1 MILHSTQ
8 LPRLLVPL
16 AWIAVV
22 GLAAISSDYSAL
34 WSMAND
40 GSSFASVLWT
50 LYACFIAVF
59 WLAVAIAGLDGV
71 RRWSGDPILVRIE
84 TAILVIAVVTLM
96 GETALR
102 IAIPFG
108 ALGLLTIIPSPS
120 FYVSHISAL
129 TSVFSLAALI
139 GVFVTRDRAI
149 TFEATAVPALSL
161 VFPLALTGVLMGNGT
176 ADAVALWAIAAS
188 AAVLSIAFA
197 ITRDRLHVALIAGM
211 GGVLL
216 NSIAYLAVLVPT
228 VALFVPPLRSRAQ
241 AALAAGA
248 NRVALFGAGI
258 GLVACFSS
266 VWFAMLSPTLRSQM
280 DNAEF
285 VLTMRPLPT
294 ILAACAALFVLCV
307 LSSPLVAFSLL
318 AAAYTAPII
327 GALAF
332 ETQCSVIGGSVPIA
346 IAATIVRAEWQRS
359 ATDEWRRRANHIAAV
374 VLFVIGCICAAIPH
388 SASFPGI

>member
-1 MILHSTQ
+1 MILTSTQ

-16 AWIAVV
+16 AWIAVA
-22 GLAAISSDYSAL
+22 GLAAISSNYPAL
-34 WSMAND
+34 WSMANK
-40 GSSFASVLWT
+40 GVLSA
-50 LYACFIAVF
+50 LDACFIAVF

-71 RRWSGDPILVRIE
+71 RRWSRDPILVQIE
-84 TAILVIAVVTLM
+84 TTILVIAAVALM
-96 GETALR
+96 GTTANTV
-102 IAIPFG
+102 ISFG
-108 ALGLLTIIPSPS
+108 TSGLLTLPSPD
-120 FYVSHISAL
+120 FYTSHISAL

-139 GVFVTRDRAI
+139 GLFVTKDRAI
-149 TFEATAVPALSL
+149 AFEATAVPALAL
-161 VFPLALTGVLMGNGT
+161 VFPFALTGVLMGNAT
-176 ADAVALWAIAAS
+176 AHAVSLWAIAAS
-188 AAVLSIAFA
+188 AAVSSIAFA

-216 NSIAYLAVLVPT
+216 NSIAYLA
-228 VALFVPPLRSRAQ
+228 ALAPAIALLVPPLRSRAQ

-258 GLVACFSS
+258 GLVACFGS
-266 VWFAMLSPTLRSQM
+266 VWLALLSPTVRSQM
-280 DNAEF
+280 ENAEF

-327 GALAF
+327 GAITF

-359 ATDEWRRRANHIAAV
+359 ATDEWHRRANHIAAV

-388 SASFPGI
+388 PANFVL

>member
-8 LPRLLVPL
+8 LPRLLVLL

-22 GLAAISSDYSAL
+22 GLAAISSNYPAL
-34 WSMAND
+34 RSMANE
-40 GSSFASVLWT
+40 SVLLT
-50 LYACFIAVF
+50 LHACFIAGF

-84 TAILVIAVVTLM
+84 TTILVIAAVALIGT
-96 GETALR
+96 TASN
-102 IAIPFG
+102 AISSG
-108 ALGLLTIIPSPS
+108 ALGLLTIPWPV
-120 FYVSHISAL
+120 FYTAHIAAL

-139 GVFVTRDRAI
+139 GLFVTSDRAI
-149 TFEATAVPALSL
+149 TFEATAVPALAL
-161 VFPLALTGVLMGNGT
+161 VFPFALTGVLMGNYD
-176 ADAVALWAIAAS
+176 AHAVALRATAAS

-241 AALAAGA
+241 AAFAAGA

-266 VWFAMLSPTLRSQM
+266 VWFALLSPTFRSQM
-280 DNAEF
+280 ENAEL

-318 AAAYTAPII
+318 AAAYAAPII
-327 GALAF
+327 GALTF

-359 ATDEWRRRANHIAAV
+359 ATDEWRRRANYIAAA